1 MAYANIRM
9 RDMRIPDETP
19 RPIASFRDLMA
30 WKVARDL
37 AIAVIR
43 ATSGTAFKHPHS
55 FRDQM
60 QRSAISVPSNI
71 AEGDDRGSNRDTLRF
86 LFIAKG
92 SLSELRTQ
100 LDIAHEVGCL
110 SDQDYTNLESAA
122 DRAARLISG
131 LIKARNSR
139 EKND

>member
-1 MAYANIRM
+1 MPPPNE
-9 RDMRIPDETP
+9 IP
-19 RPIASFRDLMA
+19 RSIVNFRDLVA
-30 WKVARDL
+30 WKAARDL

-43 ATSGTAFKHPHS
+43 ATSGPAFQCPYS

-60 QRSAISVPSNI
+60 QRAAVSVPSNI

-100 LDIAHEVGCL
+100 LDIAHEVGYL
-110 SDQDYTNLESAA
+110 SDQDYTQLESAA

-131 LIKARNSR
+131 LIKVRNSR
-139 EKND
+139 ENNH